1 MSAAAPADSLWET
14 VFKCLALYLRSPA
27 RGQPKRLLAD
37 YEAIVR
43 LDESDEEAGTLTA
56 AVWMARAIVRMAYNH
71 GLVDLE
77 DIPPA
82 VSKMAGVSPED
93 RVPPP
98 TPPAPPATPEK
109 RPRTPTK
116 LPNASTL
123 GGPVDKTTK
132 DDLEDTK
139 TDDEEDE
146 VESDDEETQDDV
158 PAPPAKTPRTTKTR
172 GQRKGHYPSPAS
184 HGASSR
190 EKEGELLAGDGRMVV
205 RPCAVQLVISKGAN
219 ASVVR
224 SGRDKVCRMQVV
236 RNWNLGKRC
245 SLPNRHLLV

>member
-27 RGQPKRLLAD
+27 RGQPKRLAAD
-37 YEAIVR
+37 FQAIIR
-43 LDESDEEAGTLTA
+43 LDDAEGEAGTIKA
-56 AVWMARAIVRMAYNH
+56 AGWMARAIVRMACNH
-71 GLVDLE
+71 GLVDVE

-82 VSKMAGVSPED
+82 VTIWAGVSPED

-109 RPRTPTK
+109 RPREPTQ

-132 DDLEDTK
+132 EDLQDHK

-146 VESDDEETQDDV
+146 VETDDEATEDE
-158 PAPPAKTPRTTKTR
+158 AAAKTPCTTTTR
-172 GQRKGHYPSPAS
+172 GQRKGQYPSPAS
-184 HGASSR
+184 HGASSWD
-190 EKEGELLAGDGRMVV
+190 KEGVRLAADA
-205 RPCAVQLVISKGAN
+205 CLSLCDLVQCLSTPL
-219 ASVVR
+219 
-224 SGRDKVCRMQVV
+224 D
-236 RNWNLGKRC
+236 
-245 SLPNRHLLV
+245 SLAWETRYT